1 MKFEMS
7 GKGVVCNVYYIEKTK
22 LDELSELVSEAGPGL
37 RELLEKHSDYI
48 VNVSRGFF
56 ADSSLYQ
63 FKCTLSNGEV
73 IPKSFFEDK
82 IVKIAEEDDDFMEL
96 EDIRDFR
103 VSNYTPREKDI
114 SDTQVAIIEYHDF
127 EEGVINID
135 IPCENKTKIS
145 QLKLICESVD
155 GVGPNGEDL
164 ATRATYGEGAVS
176 GEEYEYAEAAI
187 MEVELDGARYTL
199 PEARFQRSH
208 SRVWLWVYDE
218 ETGLHNLDFFGSQ
231 ALPDPWVVELEDL
244 KLEDLYEEFDQD
256 FSHLER
262 VHKFFNQ
269 QSLSWIKDNPT
280 FVAKYLENNTE
291 IKGYI
296 TSAPQDLKLPDFSS
310 GNIKLDACTL
320 LCMFFEAF
328 GIIGLDPKKLSE
340 MEEFD
345 MEIFFLKTLTLGNTS
360 LLASI
365 KQSFCMHFNVMS
377 VVSLGDE
384 ESFQEMSDPSLADAI
399 RFVDEVLSD
408 PDASFNQN

>member
-22 LDELSELVSEAGPGL
+22 LDELSGTVSEVGPGL
-37 RELLEKHSDYI
+37 KDLLEQHSDYI

-63 FKCTLSNGEV
+63 FKCTLSDGEV

-82 IVKIAEEDDDFMEL
+82 IAKIAEEDDDFIEL

-103 VSNYTPREKDI
+103 LSRYTPREKDI
-114 SDTQVAIIEYHDF
+114 SDTQVAIIETHDF
-127 EEGVINID
+127 DEGVICID
-135 IPCENKTKIS
+135 IPCEDKIKFS
-145 QLKLICESVD
+145 QLKLICESVE

-164 ATRATYGEGAVS
+164 ATRATYGEGAVG
-176 GEEYEYAEAAI
+176 GEDYEYAEAAI
-187 MEVELDGARYTL
+187 MEVELDGVKYAL
-199 PEARFQRSH
+199 PEATFQMSH

-218 ETGLHNLDFFGSQ
+218 ETGLHDLDFFGSQ
-231 ALPDPWVVELEDL
+231 ALPDPWVIELVDL
-244 KLEDLYEEFDQD
+244 KLEDLHEKFDQD
-256 FSHLER
+256 LSHLRR

-269 QSLSWIKDNPT
+269 QSLGWIKDNP
-280 FVAKYLENNTE
+280 AYISKYLENHTATR
-291 IKGYI
+291 KYI
-296 TSAPQDLKLPDFSS
+296 TSAPQNLELPDFSS
-310 GNIKLDACTL
+310 GNVKLDACTL

-345 MEIFFLKTLTLGNTS
+345 MEMLSFETLTLGNGS
-360 LLASI
+360 LLTSI
-365 KQSFCMHFNVMS
+365 KQSFCLHFNVINT
-377 VVSLGDE
+377 VSLGSD
-384 ESFQEMSDPSLADAI
+384 ESFQEMSHPSLADAI